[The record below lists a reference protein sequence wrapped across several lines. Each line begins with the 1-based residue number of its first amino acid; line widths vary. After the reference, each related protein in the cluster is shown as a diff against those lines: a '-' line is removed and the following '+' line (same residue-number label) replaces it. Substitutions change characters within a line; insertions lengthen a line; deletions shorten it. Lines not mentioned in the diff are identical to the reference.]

1 MCAPRSKF
9 LSRLGDLNLPSLDD
23 DPNAVFALNADL
35 SLAYVNPA
43 WFRFAQ
49 ENGGEPAISERFTI
63 GTPVEAGIHGPLKPY
78 YLARFQAALHSGVPW
93 RQTYECSSTETFRL
107 YHQTVYPLRNEGG
120 LVIVNSLAVQEPMA
134 AQARRGM
141 EPDRRQYETPEGLIM
156 QCSHCRCVQRVRQPW
171 FWDWVP
177 SWVARIPDGVSHAL
191 CDACHDR
198 YYGRDPARAPSLA
211 VLSD

>member
-9 LSRLGDLNLPSLDD
+9 LSCFGDLNLPSLED

-49 ENGGEPAISERFTI
+49 ENGGEPAISERFAI

-93 RQTYECSSTETFRL
+93 RQTYECSSADTFRM

-134 AQARRGM
+134 AQARRCT
-141 EPDRRQYETPEGLIM
+141 EPDRRKYETPDGL
-156 QCSHCRCVQRVRQPW
+156 H
-171 FWDWVP
+171 
-177 SWVARIPDGVSHAL
+177 
-191 CDACHDR
+191 
-198 YYGRDPARAPSLA
+198 APSRLRCHRLLHREA
-211 VLSD
+211 VDDHQSALVPQGVNGLMVHPERIRAGAYS